1 MCYGSSG
8 AALFGRRR
16 VFRANTHGI
25 KARGITW
32 QDRFEAHITWP
43 MGAVIIDIPEA
54 RIAMEATCAPPDV
67 SSISPVAAIVLAVEV
82 ERVEM
87 LATPVKDDLPDNME
101 LRQGS
106 VAQGLPPNFRTLS
119 SQRPTEPA

>member
-1 MCYGSSG
+1 
-8 AALFGRRR
+8 
-16 VFRANTHGI
+16 
-25 KARGITW
+25 
-32 QDRFEAHITWP
+32 

-106 VAQGLPPNFRTLS
+106 VAADKESAPDKQTNLARGETQFIDTGRF
-119 SQRPTEPA
+119 QC